1 MVNSRW
7 TKKVWNTLKQI
18 PLKHTCSN
26 NGNKN
31 IFLVSKSTCS
41 VGEGMLAQ
49 LYFWTLIMKILIH
62 WDQHIWPQQDHYTNS
77 SSWSEGTWDMLTLS
91 LQSLTDNK
99 IVKAT
104 FKHPYSLSLWQESLL
119 IYNYRNFLMA
129 KTIIILFTIV
139 III

>member
-1 MVNSRW
+1 
-7 TKKVWNTLKQI
+7 
-18 PLKHTCSN
+18 
-26 NGNKN
+26 
-31 IFLVSKSTCS
+31 
-41 VGEGMLAQ
+41 
-49 LYFWTLIMKILIH
+49 
-62 WDQHIWPQQDHYTNS
+62 
-77 SSWSEGTWDMLTLS
+77 MLTLS

-139 III
+139 IIIYSFDHNYLNTCVYTVNGMYK